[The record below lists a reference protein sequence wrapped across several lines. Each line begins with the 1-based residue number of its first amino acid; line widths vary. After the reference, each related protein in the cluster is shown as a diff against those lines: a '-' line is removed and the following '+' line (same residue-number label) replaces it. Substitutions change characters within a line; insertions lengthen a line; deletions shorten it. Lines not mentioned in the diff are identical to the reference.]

1 MPLNTVC
8 GVAAAWCIGRFRFRG
23 RSLLIT
29 LIELPFS
36 VSPVISGLVWVL
48 LFGANGWF
56 GPMLDRA
63 GIRII
68 FAVPGLILATA
79 FVTFPFVARTLI
91 PLMQEQGAA
100 EEEAALTLGATGWQT
115 FWRVTLPNI
124 RWGLLYGVLLCN
136 ARAMG
141 EFGAVAVVSGHVRGQ
156 TMTMPLQ
163 VEALFNDYDWVG
175 AFTIAGLLSLLALV
189 TLAVKAAA
197 GMAHRRA
204 QRSIAVNVELRDLR
218 KSFGGVA
225 ALDGVSL
232 TVAPGE
238 FLALL
243 GPSGSGKT
251 TLLRVLA
258 GLEFVDSGD
267 IVIADRSMHG
277 VPARERRVGFVFQHY
292 ALFRHMTVAGN
303 VAFGLE
309 VRARAQRPPAREIR
323 ARVQSL
329 LDLLSIGDLADRY
342 PEQVS
347 GGQRQRVALARALA
361 IEPELLLLDE
371 PFGALDAKV
380 RKSLRI
386 WLRDLHN
393 RMRLTSIFVT
403 HDQAEAMEM
412 ADRVAVMRAG
422 RIEQVDAPDRLYA
435 EPATAFVHEFLG
447 ELIRIECHVT
457 DGRARIAGLPD
468 VALVTDC
475 PPGPAIALIRPHEI
489 DLMPGAG
496 PAQVESVHACRS
508 AASSARRH
516 CRPGGRGSCG
526 RPMHG
531 RRMSGKA
538 ATSICRAPRCIRR
551 RTTMR
556 VECLSALPVVIPASC
571 CHSRAKPALAKAGAG
586 TQGQGTYCFA
596 WVPAFAG
603 MTRLGMTR

>member
-8 GVAAAWCIGRFRFRG
+8 GLAAAWCIGRFRFRG

-68 FAVPGLILATA
+68 FAIPGLILATT

-91 PLMQEQGAA
+91 PLMQEQGAS

-175 AFTIAGLLSLLALV
+175 AFTIAGLLSMLALV
-189 TLAVKAAA
+189 TLAVKAVLEWRI
-197 GMAHRRA
+197 GE
-204 QRSIAVNVELRDLR
+204 RSGALAVNVELRDLR

-225 ALDGVSL
+225 ALDGVSPHRCAGRIPGAAG
-232 TVAPGE
+232 TVG
-238 FLALL
+238 
-243 GPSGSGKT
+243 
-251 TLLRVLA
+251 LRQDHA
-258 GLEFVDSGD
+258 
-267 IVIADRSMHG
+267 A
-277 VPARERRVGFVFQHY
+277 
-292 ALFRHMTVAGN
+292 
-303 VAFGLE
+303 
-309 VRARAQRPPAREIR
+309 ARAGRSGVRRFRRHRHRRTLHARRAGARASRWLRIPALRAVPSYDRGAAMSHLAWRCAHARSRRRAREIR

-329 LDLLSIGDLADRY
+329 LDLMGIGDLADRY

-386 WLRDLHN
+386 WLRDLHD
-393 RMRLTSIFVT
+393 RMRPHQHLCHARSGRGDGDGGPRRGDARRT
-403 HDQAEAMEM
+403 D
-412 ADRVAVMRAG
+412 RAG
-422 RIEQVDAPDRLYA
+422 GCAGSAVCR
-435 EPATAFVHEFLG
+435 TG
-447 ELIRIECHVT
+447 
-457 DGRARIAGLPD
+457 DGVRAR
-468 VALVTDC
+468 V
-475 PPGPAIALIRPHEI
+475 PG
-489 DLMPGAG
+489 
-496 PAQVESVHACRS
+496 
-508 AASSARRH
+508 
-516 CRPGGRGSCG
+516 
-526 RPMHG
+526 
-531 RRMSGKA
+531 
-538 ATSICRAPRCIRR
+538 
-551 RTTMR
+551 
-556 VECLSALPVVIPASC
+556 
-571 CHSRAKPALAKAGAG
+571 
-586 TQGQGTYCFA
+586 
-596 WVPAFAG
+596 
-603 MTRLGMTR
+603 